1 MNKLH
6 VNELLS
12 HFKNESLTLEISE
25 NDSADFTTT
34 LQLAEKIRPLLDSI
48 VIDWQLTTNN
58 VLKIQVAEVT
68 EEEDMV
74 LEKTTE
80 MVSAADTEY
89 VLTQRGKEVVANFI
103 RNCEAKRKELLDA
116 GIDTA
121 NETVVPTEKDILSDL
136 NYGIGVDDD
145 GDYYNHWGVTDNYD
159 SNLISLSF
167 KRDFV
172 SKENDSVPYCFELI
186 SHFRDIP
193 DKSNDPA
200 DKQVIDRVYYTFQIH
215 DNILV
220 DIMCITDYKEFMQ
233 YAYVMETGENSIAYG
248 KDDSGKEIYYPEIEL
263 EDFAVKRLCLLALT
277 AYNSEYNP
285 IDLGKLCAYL
295 REDKILEFD
304 SDKDCMDYFN
314 RYDYKVL
321 DSVEELNK
329 YQGNYGFNIFEKRY
343 HVLYD
348 DALDV
353 WY

>member
-12 HFKNESLTLEISE
+12 HFKNASLTLKISE

-48 VIDWQLTTNN
+48 VIDWQLTASNI
-58 VLKIQVAEVT
+58 LKIQVAE
-68 EEEDMV
+68 EGQAAN
-74 LEKTTE
+74 EKTIQ
-80 MVSAADTEY
+80 AANTEY
-89 VLTQRGKEVVANFI
+89 LLTQSGKEVVANFI
-103 RNCEAKRKELLDA
+103 RNCEAKRKEILDA
-116 GIDTA
+116 GIDTIK
-121 NETVVPTEKDILSDL
+121 ETILPTEKDILSDL
-136 NYGIGVDDD
+136 NYGIGIDDD
-145 GDYYNHWGVTDNYD
+145 GDYYNHWGVTDNHD
-159 SNLISLSF
+159 SDLISLSF
-167 KRDFV
+167 KKDFV
-172 SKENDSVPYCFELI
+172 SKENNSVPYYFELI

-200 DKQVIDRVYYTFQIH
+200 DKQVIDRVYYTFQIR

-314 RYDYKVL
+314 RNDYKVL

-329 YQGNYGFNIFEKRY
+329 YQRNYGFNIFEKRY

>member
-12 HFKNESLTLEISE
+12 HFKNASLTLKISE

-48 VIDWQLTTNN
+48 VIDWQLTASNI
-58 VLKIQVAEVT
+58 LKIQVAEEGQAT
-68 EEEDMV
+68 N
-74 LEKTTE
+74 EKTIQ
-80 MVSAADTEY
+80 AANTEY
-89 VLTQRGKEVVANFI
+89 LLTQSGKEVVTNFI
-103 RNCEAKRKELLDA
+103 RNCEAKRKEILDA
-116 GIDTA
+116 GIDTIK
-121 NETVVPTEKDILSDL
+121 ETILPTEKDILSDL
-136 NYGIGVDDD
+136 NYGIGIDDD
-145 GDYYNHWGVTDNYD
+145 GDYYNHWGVTDNHD
-159 SNLISLSF
+159 SDLISLSF
-167 KRDFV
+167 KKDFV
-172 SKENDSVPYCFELI
+172 SKENNSVPYYFELI

-200 DKQVIDRVYYTFQIH
+200 DKQVIDRVYYTFQIR

-314 RYDYKVL
+314 RNDYKVL

-329 YQGNYGFNIFEKRY
+329 YQRNYGFNIFEKRY

>member
-25 NDSADFTTT
+25 SDSADFTTT

-48 VIDWQLTTNN
+48 VIDWQLTASNI
-58 VLKIQVAEVT
+58 LKIQVAE
-68 EEEDMV
+68 EGQAAN
-74 LEKTTE
+74 EKTIQ
-80 MVSAADTEY
+80 AANTEY
-89 VLTQRGKEVVANFI
+89 LLTQSGKEVVANFI
-103 RNCEAKRKELLDA
+103 RNCEAKRKEILDA
-116 GIDTA
+116 GIDTT
-121 NETVVPTEKDILSDL
+121 NETNLPTEKDILSDL
-136 NYGIGVDDD
+136 NYGIGIDDD

-159 SNLISLSF
+159 SDIISLSF
-167 KRDFV
+167 KKDFV
-172 SKENDSVPYCFELI
+172 SKENSSKPYCFKLI

-193 DKSNDPA
+193 DKSNNPA
-200 DKQVIDRVYYTFQIH
+200 DKQVIDRVYYTFQIR

-220 DIMCITDYKEFMQ
+220 DIMCITDYKELMQ

-263 EDFAVKRLCLLALT
+263 EDFAVKRLCRLALT

-285 IDLGKLCAYL
+285 INLEKLCAYL

-314 RYDYKVL
+314 RNDYKVL

-329 YQGNYGFNIFEKRY
+329 YQRNYGFNIFEKRY